1 MNYSNLALN
10 SCSGNVRMLRSP
22 FYLLIAVAPLSMAV
36 KVLQRIVNTEHNTL
50 TQATSEAKLPDK
62 TT

>member
-1 MNYSNLALN
+1 
-10 SCSGNVRMLRSP
+10 MLRSL

-36 KVLQRIVNTEHNTL
+36 KVLHSMAVKVLQRIVNTEHDTL

-62 TT
+62 TP